1 MSDHCE
7 AHEMFFGGCKDC
19 SVAGLR
25 ADLATVTAE
34 REELQA
40 QLLGKTGLSEG
51 WRKRFERERTAHA
64 ETRKALLFHIK
75 AYDLER
81 AAHAFP
87 AQEPW
92 EHQIAALEQE
102 LRETAGELEKTRAD
116 RNDHR
121 RISGI
126 HEQRHAEISRQYLE
140 AWTRLTEAAELLERV
155 ARWRCWPE
163 GGTSDDDLQQDAK
176 DWIPRWNA
184 YSQSFATGLRWRNG
198 FMVPL

>member
-19 SVAGLR
+19 SIAGLR
-25 ADLATVTAE
+25 ADLATVTADRDAFDLE
-34 REELQA
+34 R
-40 QLLGKTGLSEG
+40 
-51 WRKRFERERTAHA
+51 RE
-64 ETRKALLFHIK
+64 KGDALLFHIK